1 MLWFQDIL
9 VIWNQICDDIFPMS
23 SLGEH
28 FAWAMSQ
35 GGVSALRRGEGGEWT
50 LSCEGWLCTWYP
62 DLVSAAHS
70 AQSFILITFWHHI
83 ITRHITSHHWKHHRE
98 GNGPSGHDL
107 FRERMKM
114 IFMNWRE
121 EYLAY
126 FFGKFYSSTS
136 GIIDKHDETLA
147 LNKLFWDKKSLGN
160 IKRPAPATRLIH
172 SVYFRK
178 KLQVW
183 NCERRTYV
191 QSPKSTLSSLKDVCR
206 RVFIIY
212 SSCNSLLFDLRWWLD
227 DFVWIMAV
235 KICGSPSLARV
246 QSPPAVDGG
255 SPGAREIPPHPSRPS
270 HLSDPQSGLWLTQ
283 TCLLGVSR
291 WPGGANSQSS
301 ANNIPRGIIIPSSQC
316 KRISLIHI
324 IQNHNKTL
332 LQLTASQYYPRV
344 PGK

>member
-1 MLWFQDIL
+1 M
-9 VIWNQICDDIFPMS
+9 IFFRCPPWGNIS
-23 SLGEH
+23 REP
-28 FAWAMSQ
+28 WARA
-35 GGVSALRRGEGGEWT
+35 GSAPAQRRGEGGEWT
-50 LSCEGWLCTWYP
+50 LSCEGCVL
-62 DLVSAAHS
+62 DI
-70 AQSFILITFWHHI
+70 QILSPLL
-83 ITRHITSHHWKHHRE
+83 TRHNHSFSLHSDTTSSPDILQVITENTTARETARQDTICFGRGWKWYSWTE
-98 GNGPSGHDL
+98 EKNISL
-107 FRERMKM
+107 
-114 IFMNWRE
+114 IFF
-121 EYLAY
+121 L
-126 FFGKFYSSTS
+126 KFYSSTS

-235 KICGSPSLARV
+235 KICGSPSLDRV

-255 SPGAREIPPHPSRPS
+255 SPGAREIPPHPSHPS

>member
-1 MLWFQDIL
+1 MVSGYFGHLESNLRWYFSDVLPGGTFRVSHEPGRGQRPEEGRGRGMNPELRAGCVLDIQILSPLLTRHNHSFSLHSDITSSPDIL
-9 VIWNQICDDIFPMS
+9 QVITENTTARETARQDTDCSARGWKWYSWTEEKNISLIFF
-23 SLGEH
+23 L
-28 FAWAMSQ
+28 
-35 GGVSALRRGEGGEWT
+35 
-50 LSCEGWLCTWYP
+50 
-62 DLVSAAHS
+62 
-70 AQSFILITFWHHI
+70 
-83 ITRHITSHHWKHHRE
+83 
-98 GNGPSGHDL
+98 
-107 FRERMKM
+107 
-114 IFMNWRE
+114 
-121 EYLAY
+121 
-126 FFGKFYSSTS
+126 KFYSSTS

-212 SSCNSLLFDLRWWLD
+212 SSCNSLLFDLWWWLD

-235 KICGSPSLARV
+235 KICGSPSLDRV

>member
-50 LSCEGWLCTWYP
+50 LSWGLAVYLISRSCLRCSLGTII
-62 DLVSAAHS
+62 HS
-70 AQSFILITFWHHI
+70 HYIL
-83 ITRHITSHHWKHHRE
+83 TSHHHPTYYKSSQKTPPR
-98 GNGPSGHDL
+98 GKRPVRTRFVSGG
-107 FRERMKM
+107 MKM

-235 KICGSPSLARV
+235 KICGSPSLDRV